1 MLTLIQGPAG
11 GAKSQVAAEL
21 LAAGDID
28 LLADVTALWVALS
41 GVVRGPD
48 GRYPI
53 RSEDDAALV
62 VALYAQAVVARRGLE
77 AGARVAV
84 TTSRRGQVSRWADV
98 AAAAGADFT
107 VRTVDPGE
115 AVVRAR
121 LADPVTG
128 VLSPECGQ
136 AVGSG
141 SG

>member
-1 MLTLIQGPAG
+1 MPRLM
-11 GAKSQVAAEL
+11 
-21 LAAGDID
+21 
-28 LLADVTALWVALS
+28 
-41 GVVRGPD
+41 
-48 GRYPI
+48 
-53 RSEDDAALV
+53 

-136 AVGSG
+136 AVGRWFG
-141 SG
+141 